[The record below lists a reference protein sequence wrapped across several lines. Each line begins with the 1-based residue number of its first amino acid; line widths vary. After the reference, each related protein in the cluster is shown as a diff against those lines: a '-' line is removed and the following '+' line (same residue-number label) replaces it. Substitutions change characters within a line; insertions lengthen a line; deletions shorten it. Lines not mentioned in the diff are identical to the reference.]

1 MMFIIFTYGVKT
13 PKEILGTS
21 HLVVIIVTMVIHR
34 LKIHLEEYLGIRH
47 MVVMSVL
54 IMMMWIFFTYG
65 VTMAKEIQGYILL
78 GWR

>member
-1 MMFIIFTYGVKT
+1 MFIIFTYGVKT

-54 IMMMWIFFTYG
+54 IMMRCKLKILWT
-65 VTMAKEIQGYILL
+65 TQIQQRPMLSC
-78 GWR
+78 

>member
-21 HLVVIIVTMVIHR
+21 QVVIIVTMVTHR
-34 LKIHLEEYLGIRH
+34 LKLHLEEYLGTRH

-54 IMMMWIFFTYG
+54 IMMRWIFFTYG
-65 VTMAKEIQGYILL
+65 VTMAKEIQGTHW
-78 GWR
+78 GPAV